1 MALLTLTSGVVTLP
15 LPIMIME
22 GLVRLFKGHIAEL
35 LRHPAGTDVLVDM
48 YDVAPQPLRNAMC
61 AELYGREYALF
72 DGVDQQGGSIA
83 HLKQLLDGAAPAKRR
98 AVLQHL
104 SKQLAPVMEKGLLHP
119 PMTHRLVREFL
130 EAAPSSAIVDA
141 VDTLAQT
148 GGNVLKMVHTHDG
161 AAAACMLFAYGT
173 PKDRKRL
180 IKGMKGHVRTMAEN
194 EWGNAVVCT
203 ALSVVDD
210 TALVGKSILGEL
222 KVCV

>member
-1 MALLTLTSGVVTLP
+1 MIFDHSIPGAVYGCGGKTVSIWTVLSQPNSPCPCPQQLLWHECTLLLSFPSAVVFTCVLP
-15 LPIMIME
+15 

-119 PMTHRLVREFL
+119 PMTHRFVEWHGWLC
-130 EAAPSSAIVDA
+130 SSHAMH
-141 VDTLAQT
+141 TS
-148 GGNVLKMVHTHDG
+148 THDHHTWAG
-161 AAAACMLFAYGT
+161 RSSNSHLHNITDVPSC
-173 PKDRKRL
+173 
-180 IKGMKGHVRTMAEN
+180 
-194 EWGNAVVCT
+194 
-203 ALSVVDD
+203 
-210 TALVGKSILGEL
+210 LVKCDCLA
-222 KVCV
+222 